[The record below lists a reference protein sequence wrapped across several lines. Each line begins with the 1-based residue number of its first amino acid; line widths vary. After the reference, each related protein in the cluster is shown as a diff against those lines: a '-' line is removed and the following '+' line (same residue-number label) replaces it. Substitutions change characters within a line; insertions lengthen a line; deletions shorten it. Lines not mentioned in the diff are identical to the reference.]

1 MRHFLLASILIFLF
15 ISSCRKPA
23 KETKWDDTISTGF
36 VPVACDESFKNL
48 IKAEVEVFEAH
59 FPGAYLFPISTTEE
73 EVVRLLLQD
82 SVRLALTTRELNPKE
97 TAELIQKNRR
107 VNSYIMGFDGVAL
120 IANPANKDSI
130 IGLPTI
136 KKILTGEITEWSQI
150 YPDSHLGTI
159 RCIFDS
165 KESGVLYYAVQT
177 LLEGKPPYSGLYALN
192 SISEVIEKVTTMPN
206 AIGLIGFGLL
216 SDNTNSENLAI
227 LEKIRLMRVSKEENA
242 NLQNSYLPYEGD
254 IKLENYPLW
263 RPIYVLQTDP
273 KSGLSTGFS
282 IFLANEI
289 GQKVL
294 LKSGFLPIRDT
305 YILDVLRTDGTEK
318 NGTTQN
324 NNKNPIK

>member
-1 MRHFLLASILIFLF
+1 MRNLLSASIFVFLF
-15 ISSCRKPA
+15 ISACRESK
-23 KETKWDDTISTGF
+23 KETKWDDTISTGYI
-36 VPVACDESFKNL
+36 PIACDESFKNL

-59 FPGAYLFPISTTEE
+59 FPGAYLFPIYATEA
-73 EVVRLLLQD
+73 EVVRLLLKD
-82 SVRLALTTRELNPKE
+82 SVRIVLTTRELTQNE
-97 TAELIQKNRR
+97 TLELTQKQRTVR
-107 VNSYIMGFDGVAL
+107 SYIMGFDGVAL

-130 IGLPTI
+130 MGLSTI

-150 YPDSHLGTI
+150 YPDSPLGKI
-159 RCIFDS
+159 RCIFDN

-177 LLEGKPPYSGLYALN
+177 LLEGKLPYSGLYALN
-192 SISEVIEKVTTMPN
+192 STSEVIEKVSTMPN

-254 IKLENYPLW
+254 IKQENYPLW
-263 RPIYVLQTDP
+263 RPIYVLLTDP

-305 YILDVLRTDGTEK
+305 YILDVLRTDE
-318 NGTTQN
+318 TTQN